1 MVTRQPIP
9 SGWAVFA
16 GTILLITGIFNVIY
30 GLVALFKPRA
40 ITVTGQGGVIVWDF
54 STWGWILLA
63 IGIVQI
69 AVSLGLFAVQGWARW
84 MAIGVAGLSAVAQI
98 AFFTA
103 YPLWSL
109 LVILLDVLV
118 IWQLSM
124 HWQPETDVRRGAE
137 PHS

>member
-16 GTILLITGIFNVIY
+16 GTILLIVGTFNAIY
-30 GLVALFKPRA
+30 GLVALFNPSA
-40 ITVTGQGGVIVWDF
+40 ITVTGQGVIVWDF
-54 STWGWILLA
+54 KTWGWILLA

-84 MAIGVAGLSAVAQI
+84 VAIVIAGLSAVSQA
-98 AFFTA
+98 AFFTT

-109 LVILLDVLV
+109 LVILLDIVV

-124 HWQPETDVRRGAE
+124 HWQPET
-137 PHS
+137 

>member
-16 GTILLITGIFNVIY
+16 GTILLIVGIFNAIY
-30 GLVALFKPRA
+30 GLVALFRPRA
-40 ITVTGQGGVIVWDF
+40 ITVTGQGVIVWDF

-84 MAIGVAGLSAVAQI
+84 MAICIAALSAISQI

-109 LVILLDVLV
+109 LVILLDVLI

-124 HWQPETDVRRGAE
+124 HWQPEPGGQRSA
-137 PHS
+137 PPPS

>member
-16 GTILLITGIFNVIY
+16 GTILLIVGIFNAIY
-30 GLVALFKPRA
+30 GLVALFRPRA
-40 ITVTGQGGVIVWDF
+40 ITVSGQGVIVWDF

-124 HWQPETDVRRGAE
+124 HWQPEPEGPPGAA
-137 PHS
+137 PHA

>member
-16 GTILLITGIFNVIY
+16 GTILLIVGIFNAIY
-30 GLVALFKPRA
+30 GLVALFRPRA
-40 ITVTGQGGVIVWDF
+40 ITVSGQGVIVWDF

-124 HWQPETDVRRGAE
+124 HWQPEADGQRGAT
-137 PHS
+137 PPS

>member
-16 GTILLITGIFNVIY
+16 GIILLITGIFNAIY
-30 GLVALFKPRA
+30 GLVALFRPRA
-40 ITVTGQGGVIVWDF
+40 ITVTGQGVIVWDF

-63 IGIVQI
+63 IGVVQI
-69 AVSLGLFAVQGWARW
+69 AVSFGLFAVQAWARW
-84 MAIGVAGLSAVAQI
+84 MAIGIAALSAIAQI

-124 HWQPETDVRRGAE
+124 HWQPETDGRRGAE